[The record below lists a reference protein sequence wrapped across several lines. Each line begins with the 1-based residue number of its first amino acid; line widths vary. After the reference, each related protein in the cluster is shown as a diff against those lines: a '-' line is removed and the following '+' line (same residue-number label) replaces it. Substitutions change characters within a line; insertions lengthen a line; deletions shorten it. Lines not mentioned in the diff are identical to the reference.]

1 VPRAPLILGVVAAC
15 ASPAP
20 PQDPGLDGLRAHLA
34 AARRSPAS
42 SVDSWLM
49 PEPAWRA
56 HVTEAYL
63 PHWPDY
69 AAAFSSRRAALVE
82 ALRSSTD
89 GPTRAQYAD
98 DPGLTA
104 GQIHLRWA
112 LPSGSPGAIAPG
124 LDVVFVHDGRAWR
137 ALVDLDDLITSLAE
151 RAAPGCARAY
161 LALAPKEC
169 ADWAWAIADGALRG
183 APPST
188 ARACAQSMS
197 LGCGR

>member
-1 VPRAPLILGVVAAC
+1 VPRAALIACVLAAC

-34 AARRSPAS
+34 AARRSPAAAVS
-42 SVDSWLM
+42 SWLM

-56 HVTEAYL
+56 SVTEAYL
-63 PHWPDY
+63 AHWPDY

-82 ALRSSTD
+82 ALRGYVD
-89 GPTRAQYAD
+89 APTRPQYAD
-98 DPGLTA
+98 DPALSA

-112 LPSGSPGAIAPG
+112 LPSGSPGSIAPG

-137 ALVDLDDLITSLAE
+137 ALVDLDDLIT
-151 RAAPGCARAY
+151 RAAAATPGCDRAY
-161 LALAPKEC
+161 MALTPKEC

-183 APPST
+183 AAAST
-188 ARACAQSMS
+188 ARACTQS
-197 LGCGR
+197 LALNCGR

>member
-1 VPRAPLILGVVAAC
+1 VLAAC

-42 SVDSWLM
+42 SVDAWLM
-49 PEPAWRA
+49 PEPSWRA
-56 HVTEAYL
+56 SVTEAYL
-63 PHWPDY
+63 AHWPDY
-69 AAAFSSRRAALVE
+69 VAAFSARRAALVE
-82 ALRSSTD
+82 ALRSHVD
-89 GPTRAQYAD
+89 APTRVQYAD
-98 DPGLTA
+98 DPALSA

-137 ALVDLDDLITSLAE
+137 ALVDLDDLIAASASDTS
-151 RAAPGCARAY
+151 PGCDRAY
-161 LALAPKEC
+161 MALAPKDC
-169 ADWAWAIADGALRG
+169 ADWAWAIADGALRS
-183 APPST
+183 APAAT